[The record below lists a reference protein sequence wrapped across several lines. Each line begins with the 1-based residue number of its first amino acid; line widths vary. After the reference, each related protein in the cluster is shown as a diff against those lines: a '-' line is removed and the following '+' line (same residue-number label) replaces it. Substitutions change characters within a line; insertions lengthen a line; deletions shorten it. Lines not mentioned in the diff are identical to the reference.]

1 MTLTRCEFDEHYIQ
15 ALRDG
20 VPEISEHFALYFG
33 ELLSAKLRKQ
43 VRSPEMAEDAKQ
55 ETLLRV
61 LECVR
66 RQSGLRDPE
75 RLGAFVLG
83 VCNRVLLETWRQA
96 GRYQEIENCPEPA
109 DFRTSPEEIAAE
121 QQSKRRVDESLARLP
136 KRDQELIR
144 MVYLEERDRFEVSR
158 QLHVG
163 QAYLR
168 VLLQRALVRFKRA
181 AMVSVSATPEMRPQT
196 CPEVHSEARP
206 HTHRVAAHV
215 AARGVRRRYR
225 VQPEPKLLSTAAG
238 SC

>member
-1 MTLTRCEFDEHYIQ
+1 MALTRYEFDAHYIQ

-33 ELLSAKLRKQ
+33 ELLSLKLRKQ

-66 RQSGLRDPE
+66 RQRGLRDPE

-96 GRYQEIENCPEPA
+96 GRYREIENSPEPA
-109 DFRTSPEEIAAE
+109 DLRTGPEETAADDE
-121 QQSKRRVDESLARLP
+121 TKRRVDESLARLP
-136 KRDQELIR
+136 KRDRELIR
-144 MVYLEERDRFEVSR
+144 LVYLEERDRCDVSR

-163 QAYLR
+163 QAYMR
-168 VLLQRALVRFKRA
+168 VLLQRALIRFKRA
-181 AMVSVSATPEMRPQT
+181 AMVSMPAA
-196 CPEVHSEARP
+196 PEVHLEARP
-206 HTHRVAAHV
+206 DALPHTHHIAARAPRKRYRTQREPELLAAAAH
-215 AARGVRRRYR
+215 
-225 VQPEPKLLSTAAG
+225 

>member
-1 MTLTRCEFDEHYIQ
+1 MTFTRCEFDEQYIQ

-20 VPEISEHFALYFG
+20 VPEVSEHFALYFG
-33 ELLSAKLRKQ
+33 ELLSIKLRKQ

-83 VCNRVLLETWRQA
+83 VCNRVLLETWRQG
-96 GRYQEIENCPEPA
+96 GRYQEIENCPEPV
-109 DFRTSPEEIAAE
+109 DFRTGPEETAADA
-121 QQSKRRVDESLARLP
+121 QSKRRVDESLARLP
-136 KRDQELIR
+136 KRDRELIR
-144 MVYLEERDRFEVSR
+144 MVYLEERDRLDVSR

-181 AMVSVSATPEMRPQT
+181 AMVSVSAAPETRPQAQPGT
-196 CPEVHSEARP
+196 HLEGRP
-206 HTHRVAAHV
+206 HIHRT
-215 AARGVRRRYR
+215 AARAARKSCRPQRE
-225 VQPEPKLLSTAAG
+225 PELLSRAVG